1 MANTSSSTLAV
12 DLIAKTRDNTDMTNQ
27 YGLSFNEYNEFCTRK
42 LAHYNRW
49 LTDSKRPFGVPYDG
63 FPEEIELLKRAGKR
77 AKRIAA
83 DVIVEAKASAKAK
96 VAKPA
101 KAKRAPRKGEG
112 PTKQELACKIYARL
126 AGDKAQTIAAIQ
138 ADLGMS
144 LAGATT
150 YFYNARKL
158 A

>member
-1 MANTSSSTLAV
+1 M
-12 DLIAKTRDNTDMTNQ
+12 MTK

-42 LAHYNRW
+42 LAHYNAW
-49 LTDSKRPFGVPYDG
+49 LMDNKRPFGVPYTG
-63 FPEEIELLKRAGKR
+63 FPEEAELMKRASKR

-83 DVIVEAKASAKAK
+83 DVIVEAKATAKTK

-101 KAKRAPRKGEG
+101 KAKRAPRRKGDG

-138 ADLGMS
+138 SELGMTP
-144 LAGATT
+144 AGATT
-150 YFYNARKL
+150 YYYNARKL

>member
-1 MANTSSSTLAV
+1 
-12 DLIAKTRDNTDMTNQ
+12 MTNQ

-42 LAHYNRW
+42 LAHYNAW
-49 LTDSKRPFGVPYDG
+49 LMDNKRPFGVPYAG
-63 FPEEIELLKRAGKR
+63 FPEEAELLKRASKR

-96 VAKPA
+96 VAKP
-101 KAKRAPRKGEG
+101 KAKRAARKGDG

-138 ADLGMS
+138 SELGMS
-144 LAGATT
+144 PAGATT
-150 YFYNARKL
+150 YYYNARKL